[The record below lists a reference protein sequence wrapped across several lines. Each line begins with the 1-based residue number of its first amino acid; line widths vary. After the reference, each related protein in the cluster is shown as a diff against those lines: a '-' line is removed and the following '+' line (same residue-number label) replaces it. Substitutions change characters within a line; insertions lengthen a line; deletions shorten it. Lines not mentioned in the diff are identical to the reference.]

1 MPGGM
6 EVAFPHFLYLQISHW
21 IDGKR
26 SRAKL
31 HRRQFKNQ
39 TRRALGRAHLPPT
52 KVFRWL
58 GVNKTMPNQRVAAP
72 TGSQYVYVGFS
83 RRNKITISGKA
94 IRFRHPDYNPDRAQK
109 LISSFKSMHAF
120 LSNLANRQ
128 TDRQTN
134 TEVMTSTNRM
144 NVDTVQHIVHD
155 RRSDSM
161 SLTL

>member
-1 MPGGM
+1 VRGKVGKEGGGDWKAMPGGM
-6 EVAFPHFLYLQISHW
+6 EVTFPHFLYLQISHW

-52 KVFRWL
+52 KVFRRL
-58 GVNKTMPNQRVAAP
+58 GVNKTMLNSRVAAP

-83 RRNKITISGKA
+83 RRNKIPCCSAYTISGKA

-109 LISSFKSMHAF
+109 LISSSKSMHAF

-134 TEVMTSTNRM
+134 KHGGNDKQE
-144 NVDTVQHIVHD
+144 
-155 RRSDSM
+155 
-161 SLTL
+161 